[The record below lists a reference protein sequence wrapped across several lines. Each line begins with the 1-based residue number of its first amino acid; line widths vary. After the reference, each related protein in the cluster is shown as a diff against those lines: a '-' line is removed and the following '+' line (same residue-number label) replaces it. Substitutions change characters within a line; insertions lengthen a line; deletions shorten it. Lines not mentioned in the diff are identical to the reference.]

1 MGSFPQGKRQGL
13 SVSVGFREVQ
23 RPIATRRVVRI
34 VASSVAPFC
43 RPLRRGRCMVLA
55 GLVCVVSHGTSLA
68 TDHSDG
74 FDSDEPSWQVVIP
87 NRTDV
92 SLKSRTRTTTLQ
104 QSGEAAELIEVDCRR
119 DGVRLELHHEL
130 PPSVPLEDLRLELGV
145 RSNLRNLTLAVQ
157 VVFPNQIDP
166 RSGKVMT
173 VLVAGD
179 GYSDPGDWKTLRVRP
194 DRQEVSQRTKHL
206 RAELRQMTLD
216 LSDAY
221 IDRVVLQT
229 DLPSGTSGFLVD
241 DLKWTG
247 YVSPRQDIVQAS
259 ATESDFAP
267 QIAMKLDRLLID
279 GRPVVLRYSPHHGE
293 DLSRF
298 ALLGL
303 NAVWIDDYRDA
314 EKIRQLRSLGLWAM
328 ATPPRGTA
336 SEPGPTGQI
345 SMSLE
350 PFNMSTD
357 GIVGWNISTRAPA
370 SALDE
375 VENHVRL
382 IRSADR
388 ERNRPIFGDIGGEER
403 AYSRV
408 LDGVGLTRH
417 PLQTEFELQEYR
429 RFLSQKSQK
438 LRPGTFVTTWIQTE
452 VDPSNYPAGPNGPVP
467 VVEPE
472 QIRQL
477 TWSAICAGMKG
488 IGFWKRT
495 GFDIDAP
502 GAREREMAIAIV
514 NQEISLL
521 EPWLATHS
529 VVEYQPVPIR
539 SADIVTS
546 ARPQDRRLTMTSRA
560 RELRQD
566 AQDQAARKNIS
577 TQPTPAVG
585 PDHVEMAIMS
595 GPNGQLLIPLWYQD
609 GSQFVPGQMTTSRLE
624 ITIPGIQDTATIWEV
639 STTQVRSLPK
649 RAGPGGARIVLE
661 NFDQV
666 AALMISTDPN
676 WGRILRQQIE
686 QIRERSA
693 SLWMQLA
700 AEKLARVKLVD
711 QELQRLGAGLPDS
724 VRLLQQADTLM
735 ALAQKGFPRP
745 DSEPTDVLTAG
756 YTPGG
761 ASYHNIRIWSAATM
775 RALRIL
781 QRAHW
786 DQAVRGQSSP
796 LSSPWT
802 VSFNTLPDHWRFM
815 RQAGSLRAMDT
826 GPDSGSGSNL
836 LPTGSFENTDTA
848 QMIKEGW
855 KHSQGDLPGIRAS
868 AELTQLRGD
877 SGASLRLIAIPDP
890 NQEIPVSLSGT
901 PISIRTPPV
910 LLRAGDIVRITGRV
924 RVPAPAVG
932 SLEGVSL
939 YESLSGSRLHW
950 KQTRGWWNFGLLREV
965 PADSELTLKL
975 TLHGL
980 GEARFDDLRV
990 VAWNPLAAGIPN
1002 GIQQTGGSLPGLIKP
1017 PSSDERGGLGGLDFL
1032 RGFRRVP

>member
-1 MGSFPQGKRQGL
+1 
-13 SVSVGFREVQ
+13 
-23 RPIATRRVVRI
+23 VRI
-34 VASSVAPFC
+34 VAGLAAPFSL
-43 RPLRRGRCMVLA
+43 PLRLG
-55 GLVCVVSHGTSLA
+55 VCVVLCGLLIAVSVTSLA
-68 TDHSDG
+68 TDHSEG
-74 FDSDEPSWQVVIP
+74 FESDEPSWQVVIQ
-87 NRTDV
+87 NRTDIT
-92 SLKSRTRTTTLQ
+92 LKSRIRTTTLQ
-104 QSGEAAELIEVDCRR
+104 QSGKAAELIEVNCRR

-130 PPSVPLEDLRLELGV
+130 PPSVPLEDLQLELGV
-145 RSNLRNLTLAVQ
+145 RSNRGNLTLAVR

-166 RSGKVMT
+166 RSGKVLT
-173 VLVAGD
+173 AFVTGE
-179 GYSDPGDWKTLRVRP
+179 GYSDPGGWKTLRVRP
-194 DRQEVSQRTKHL
+194 DRQAISQRTKRL
-206 RAELRQMTLD
+206 RAELRQTTLD
-216 LSDAY
+216 LSRAY
-221 IDRVVLQT
+221 VDRVVLLA
-229 DLPSGTSGFLVD
+229 DLPSGTSGFLLD

-247 YVSPRQDIVQAS
+247 YASPQRDIVQAS
-259 ATESDFAP
+259 ASESDSAP
-267 QIAMKLDRLLID
+267 QIAMKLDRLLLE
-279 GRPVVLRYSPHHGE
+279 GRPVLLRYAPHHGE
-293 DLSRF
+293 ELSRF
-298 ALLGL
+298 AKLGL
-303 NAVWIDDYRDA
+303 HAVWIDDYRDA

-328 ATPPRGTA
+328 ATPPRGTV

-345 SMSLE
+345 SLSLE
-350 PFNMSTD
+350 PFNMSTE
-357 GIVGWNISTRAPA
+357 GIVAWNISTRAPA
-370 SALDE
+370 SAFDE

-388 ERNRPIFGDIGGEER
+388 ERNRPIFGDIGGAER
-403 AYSRV
+403 AYSRI
-408 LDGVGLTRH
+408 LDAVGLTRH
-417 PLQTEFELQEYR
+417 PLQTEFELQDYR

-438 LRPGTFVTTWIQTE
+438 LRPGTFVATWIQTE
-452 VDPSNYPAGPNGPVP
+452 IDPSNFPAGPNGPVP

-477 TWSAICAGMKG
+477 TWSAICAGSKG

-495 GFDIDAP
+495 SFDIDAP
-502 GAREREMAIAIV
+502 GARERELAIAIV

-529 VVEYQPVPIR
+529 VIEYQPVPIR
-539 SADIVTS
+539 AAAKAASTKT
-546 ARPQDRRLTMTSRA
+546 QNRRLTVKSRA
-560 RELRQD
+560 RELRED
-566 AQDQAARKNIS
+566 ARNQAARKKNSSKAASI
-577 TQPTPAVG
+577 VG
-585 PDHVEMAIMS
+585 PDHVEMAIIS
-595 GPNGQLLIPLWYQD
+595 GPNGQLLIPLWYQE
-609 GSQFVPGQMTTSRLE
+609 GSQFVPGQMTTPRLE

-649 RAGPGGARIVLE
+649 RPGPGGAKIVLE

-676 WGRILRQQIE
+676 WGRILRQRIE

-711 QELQRLGAGLPDS
+711 QELQRLGAGIPDS

-735 ALAQKGFPRP
+735 TLAQKGFPKP
-745 DSEPTDVLTAG
+745 DAEPTDVLTAG

-761 ASYHNIRIWSAATM
+761 ASYHDVRIWSAAAM

-786 DQAVRGQSSP
+786 DLAIRGQSSP

-815 RQAGSLRAMDT
+815 RQAGSLRAADT
-826 GPDSGSGSNL
+826 GSVSGTSGNL
-836 LPTGSFENTDTA
+836 LPTGDFENTDTA
-848 QMIKEGW
+848 QMIKDGW

-910 LLRAGDIVRITGRV
+910 SLRAGDLVRITGRV

-950 KQTRGWWNFGLLREV
+950 KRTRGWWNFELLREV
-965 PADSELTLKL
+965 SADSELTLKL

-980 GEARFDDLRV
+980 GEARFDDLRI
-990 VAWNPLAAGIPN
+990 VAWNPLAAGLQN
-1002 GIQQTGGSLPGLIKP
+1002 GIQQTSGSLPGPIKP
-1017 PSSDERGGLGGLDFL
+1017 PSREGRGGLRGLDFL